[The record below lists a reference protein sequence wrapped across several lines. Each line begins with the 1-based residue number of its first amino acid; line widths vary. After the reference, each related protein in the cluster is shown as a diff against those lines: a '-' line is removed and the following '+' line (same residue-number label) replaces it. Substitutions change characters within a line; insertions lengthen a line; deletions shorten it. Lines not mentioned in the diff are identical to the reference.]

1 MKKIIFLL
9 SSIFLLAGCAQPLA
23 LLGPATGATN
33 GKLVQSSI
41 KSAASFTVKK
51 TTGKSPLQH
60 ALAYAEDKN
69 PNKKKEK
76 CISFIEKTNSEA
88 CMIVKKQIA
97 LTQATVGKKISS
109 TRTALV
115 KKIPFTQDLVKEKK
129 QVVSEK
135 NLEAEDKTKNLLTK
149 PKESTKK
156 LISLVQA
163 KIKEYDERWLV
174 RIRNFQAN
182 N

>member
-1 MKKIIFLL
+1 MKKTFILL
-9 SSIFLLAGCAQPLA
+9 TTIFLLAGCSGGMA
-23 LLGPATGATN
+23 LLAPISGATN
-33 GKLVQSSI
+33 GKVVQSSL
-41 KSAASFTVKK
+41 KSAASYGVKQ
-51 TTGKSPLQH
+51 TTGKTPIQH
-60 ALAYAEDKN
+60 VLSFAEKKN
-69 PNKKKEK
+69 PNKKKER